1 VIPGPSASA
10 TASPCRVAP
19 EPLRRALRRTALV
32 LAVLGLL
39 GRQGLEAAPLVAP
52 GPAAQP
58 TPRAAPPYTPVSTGG
73 LLWRVSG
80 PAGTLLLAS
89 TLHRLPPGVDLPP
102 LYRRWCSQA
111 DRLLMEVD
119 PAALEVSTLLPLTME
134 RALQPPGGS
143 LEADLGP
150 VLWRRVGD
158 RLAPLGLAPELL
170 RQLRPW
176 AVLLLLSGREL
187 ERQGFDAAGVDQRLA
202 RCATASG
209 RPVEG
214 LETAAAQLNLL
225 ADLPL
230 NQQRRA
236 IEQAL
241 AEPRPSDL
249 RLGDLAA
256 AWRRGQVDRL
266 EALLQEAGE
275 AGGDPLERR
284 LRGRHRAW
292 LPRLEKELQ
301 RPGVTL
307 VAVGLL
313 HLLGDQGLV
322 SLLRQAGYRVER
334 VEAPSP

>member
-1 VIPGPSASA
+1 
-10 TASPCRVAP
+10 
-19 EPLRRALRRTALV
+19 LV
-32 LAVLGLL
+32 G
-39 GRQGLEAAPLVAP
+39 
-52 GPAAQP
+52 
-58 TPRAAPPYTPVSTGG
+58 
-73 LLWRVSG
+73 
-80 PAGTLLLAS
+80 

-102 LYRRWCSQA
+102 SYRRWCSQA
-111 DRLLMEVD
+111 DRLLMEVE

-150 VLWRRVGD
+150 VRFRRVGD

-176 AVLLLLSGREL
+176 AALLLLSGREL

-202 RCATASG
+202 RCAAASG

-241 AEPRPSDL
+241 AEPRPAEA

-256 AWRRGQVDRL
+256 AWQRGQVDRL
-266 EALLQEAGE
+266 EALLPEADE
-275 AGGDPLERR
+275 AGGDPIGPGCRGWRR
-284 LRGRHRAW
+284 NCSAPASPWWRWGCCTSWETRGWCPCCAGRATGSSVSKLPALDHPVDRRHH
-292 LPRLEKELQ
+292 E
-301 RPGVTL
+301 
-307 VAVGLL
+307 
-313 HLLGDQGLV
+313 QGE
-322 SLLRQAGYRVER
+322 QA
-334 VEAPSP
+334 

>member
-1 VIPGPSASA
+1 MIPGPSASA

-32 LAVLGLL
+32 LVVLGLL
-39 GRQGLEAAPLVAP
+39 GCRGLEAAPLVAP
-52 GPAAQP
+52 RPTAA
-58 TPRAAPPYTPVSTGG
+58 AADG
-73 LLWRVSG
+73 LLWRVRG
-80 PAGTLLLAS
+80 PAGTLLLAG

-176 AVLLLLSGREL
+176 AALLLLSGREL

-202 RCATASG
+202 RCAAAAG

-241 AEPRPSDL
+241 AEPRPSDP
-249 RLGDLAA
+249 RLADLAA

-266 EALLQEAGE
+266 EALLPEAGE

-322 SLLRQAGYRVER
+322 SLLRRAGYRVER

>member
-1 VIPGPSASA
+1 VIPGPSVSA

-32 LAVLGLL
+32 LVVLGLL
-39 GRQGLEAAPLVAP
+39 GCRGLEAAPLVAP
-52 GPAAQP
+52 RP
-58 TPRAAPPYTPVSTGG
+58 TPRAATPYQPAAADG
-73 LLWRVSG
+73 LLWRVRG
-80 PAGTLLLAS
+80 PAGTLLLAG

-102 LYRRWCSQA
+102 SYRRWCSQA
-111 DRLLMEVD
+111 DRLLMEVE

-158 RLAPLGLAPELL
+158 RLAPLGLPPELL
-170 RQLRPW
+170 RQVRPW
-176 AVLLLLSGREL
+176 AALLLLSGREL

-202 RCATASG
+202 RCAAAAG
-209 RPVEG
+209 RPVAG

-241 AEPRPSDL
+241 AEPRPSDP
-249 RLGDLAA
+249 RLADLAA

-266 EALLQEAGE
+266 EALLPEAGE

-313 HLLGDQGLV
+313 QLLGDQGLV